1 VGVQV
6 GAVLCRPLR
15 VVVTCIP
22 QTGHIAPL
30 MPLAQ
35 ALAAQ
40 GDDVVV
46 ASGPDAEAA
55 AAAAGLAFTPVAP
68 GFGEWFEALRAR
80 TRGLPG
86 DGLAPERVEAYFL
99 PRLFGEVGM
108 ALMVDGLLDA
118 ARRLQPDLL
127 VFDPLLLA
135 APLVGSLLSI
145 PLVHHTIGPLTE
157 PGVLDLVADA
167 VSPIWRQFGRDV
179 TPAAGVYDG
188 TTLTVCPPSLDPA
201 GASLPGGQP
210 LRPTPVPAAAGP
222 LPFELPRP
230 GDPLVYVTLGTF
242 SNSLDLFR
250 FLLDTLADEPVNVV
264 ATIGADKDPAELEP
278 WPSNAHVERFVPQA
292 ELLPHCAAV
301 IHHAG
306 AGTTF
311 GILAHRLPSLA
322 LPQSADNFTIGR
334 RLAAAGAA
342 RTLMPGEVGGDEVR
356 KALDDVLT
364 GAGFREQAARLAAEI
379 GAMPDPAAVARLLRE
394 RFGAGSA

>member
-1 VGVQV
+1 
-6 GAVLCRPLR
+6 
-15 VVVTCIP
+15 
-22 QTGHIAPL
+22 
-30 MPLAQ
+30 MPLAE

-55 AAAAGLAFTPVAP
+55 ATSAGLAFRPVAP

-80 TRGLPG
+80 TRGTPG
-86 DGLAPERVEAYFL
+86 DGLAPDRVEGYFL

-118 ARRLQPDLL
+118 ARALEPDLL
-127 VFDPLLLA
+127 VFDPLLFA
-135 APLVGSLLSI
+135 APLVGSLLDI
-145 PLVHHTIGPLTE
+145 PLVHHTIGPLTD
-157 PGVLDLVADA
+157 PAVLDLVADA

-179 TPAAGVYDG
+179 PPAAGLYG
-188 TTLTVCPPSLDPA
+188 GATLTVCPPSLDPA
-201 GASLPGGQP
+201 AASLPGVQA
-210 LRPTPVPAAAGP
+210 LRPAPMPAAAGP

-230 GDPLVYVTLGTF
+230 GQPLVYVTLGTF
-242 SNSLDLFR
+242 SNNLDLFR
-250 FLLDTLADEPVNVV
+250 FLLDALADEPVNVV

-278 WPSNAHVERFVPQA
+278 WPANAVVERFVPQA

-311 GILAHRLPSLA
+311 GILAHGLPSVA

-334 RLAAAGAA
+334 RLGTAGAA
-342 RTLMPGEVGGDEVR
+342 RALMPGEAGADAVR

-364 GAGFREQAARLAAEI
+364 GTTCREQAALLAAEI
-379 GAMPDPAAVARLLRE
+379 GAMPDPAAVAVLLRR
-394 RFGAGSA
+394 RFGARSA

>member
-1 VGVQV
+1 
-6 GAVLCRPLR
+6 

-35 ALAAQ
+35 ALVAQ
-40 GDDVVV
+40 GDEVVV

-55 AAAAGLAFTPVAP
+55 ATASGLAFRPVAP

-80 TRGLPG
+80 TRGTPG
-86 DGLAPERVEAYFL
+86 DGLAPERIEGYFL

-118 ARRLQPDLL
+118 ARSLQPDLM

-135 APLVGSLLSI
+135 APLVGALLDI

-179 TPAAGVYDG
+179 PPAAGVYEA
-188 TTLTVCPPSLDPA
+188 TTLTVCPPSLDRSA
-201 GASLPGGQP
+201 ASLADVQP
-210 LRPTPVPAAAGP
+210 LRPTPMPVPAGP

-230 GDPLVYVTLGTF
+230 GRPVVYVTLGTF
-242 SNSLDLFR
+242 SNNLDLFR
-250 FLLDTLADEPVNVV
+250 SLLEALADEPVNVV
-264 ATIGADKDPAELEP
+264 ATIGADKDPADLEP
-278 WPSNAHVERFVPQA
+278 WPGNARVERFVPQA

-311 GILAHRLPSLA
+311 GILAHGLPSVA

-342 RTLMPGEVGGDEVR
+342 RTLMPDEVRADEVR
-356 KALDDVLT
+356 KALDDVVT
-364 GAGFREQAARLAAEI
+364 GVAYREHAARLAAEI
-379 GAMPDPAAVARLLRE
+379 GAMPDPASVALLLRE
-394 RFGAGSA
+394 RIGAGSG